1 MNRPDV
7 LLCGRS
13 NRRGLRA
20 RPFVVE
26 LVSGPL
32 PSFVVRKFEQAVGR
46 IVPDTAG
53 PCFPQC
59 IAERGAHSGA
69 PRRCAEPARQLIV
82 EAEPAIALAHPETH
96 TAERR
101 PRLPEAYQSETVPEH
116 IRKKPLPKQ

>member
-7 LLCGRS
+7 LLSGRS

-20 RPFVVE
+20 RPFVFE
-26 LVSGPL
+26 LVSRPL
-32 PSFVVRKFEQAVGR
+32 PLFVVRKFEQAVGR

-69 PRRCAEPARQLIV
+69 PHRYAERALQSIDEV
-82 EAEPAIALAHPETH
+82 EPAIAREHPEMH

-101 PRLPEAYQSETVPEH
+101 PRLPEAYQSVTGPKR
-116 IRKKPLPKQ
+116 IRKKLLPGP